1 MDDSRTLDE
10 ILQDPQGLSE
20 AEVER
25 IRLDRLLGVT
35 AILLSQRGHHE
46 AATLLAEAASAER
59 NYQDKDWGV
68 EFYEVALDVDP
79 SLVERFTEDVHALI
93 LETIQE
99 AVERETYGVSVL
111 RIRPILPAVEPNWR
125 ANVRADRGTH
135 VSNQARKVR
144 SDPQHPIEDRLH
156 FTNLWE
162 HRVYRT
168 LKAIQATLEDSET
181 IGIAP
186 LAGIRVRDRVFEPDF
201 LITYKGHA
209 GVIEIDGPYHQGQSS
224 SDKSRDRQ
232 LLHAGV
238 KYVDRLDVRDVNS
251 ETQVEK
257 FLRDFLRMLGS

>member
-1 MDDSRTLDE
+1 MLR
-10 ILQDPQGLSE
+10 DPQGLSE
-20 AEVER
+20 AEVEN
-25 IRLDRLLGVT
+25 IRLERLLGVT
-35 AILLSQRGHHE
+35 AILLSQRGHQE

-79 SLVERFTEDVHALI
+79 NLVERFTEEVHSLI

-111 RIRPILPAVEPNWR
+111 RIRPILPTVDANWR
-125 ANVRADRGTH
+125 SHVRADGGPPA
-135 VSNQARKVR
+135 SNQARRVR
-144 SDPQHPIEDRLH
+144 SDPEHPVEDRLH

-168 LKAIQATLEDSET
+168 LKSIQATLEDNET

-209 GVIEIDGPYHQGQSS
+209 GVIEVDGPYHKGQSS

-251 ETQVEK
+251 EAQVEK
-257 FLRDFLRMLGS
+257 FLRDFLRMLAAQ